1 MNLKCVLLCERR
13 QFKEATLDDSNYM
26 AFWKRQTM
34 EIVKRIN
41 VCQSKEIPHFGYSLH
56 FPND

>member
-26 AFWKRQTM
+26 AFWKRQKSSNGKKKKSQWLQ
-34 EIVKRIN
+34 EI
-41 VCQSKEIPHFGYSLH
+41 
-56 FPND
+56 